1 MAASAKVPAARGE
14 DELVR
19 AAVAGDGQAFAELYD
34 RHEQRVYGFCLRLLG
49 NPADAADAT
58 QETFMRLLKR
68 LPALDGRELNFVA
81 YVFTAARHACYDI
94 IQSRKRV
101 ELSGEEIEAA
111 GPEPGAIDED
121 PERAALLAVT
131 RELTE
136 QAHARLPER
145 QREVLALRELEG
157 LSYEQIGEVLE
168 LKPNAVAQLISRARL
183 KLVELV
189 RSDALESVA
198 GATPDCD
205 RAMPLLARGQDRQ
218 ALGGEDG
225 NWLLMHLRNCPV
237 CRVRESAMQ
246 EAGVS
251 YRSLAPIVP
260 LLWLRQA
267 TIARAAE
274 VVGADWS
281 EFAHARVGD
290 RGAGHGGNGGQPASW
305 AERNGGQPASWA
317 ERSGGQPASWAE
329 RSDGQMN
336 GVESSGSSVAARRDT
351 ALFSLGGV
359 GVGERLGLGSRRR
372 RVALVLLV
380 VCLLAFVLFVG
391 SIARD
396 SAVSSTRTFTP
407 ASAVP
412 SSTPPPR
419 VRKHAQKRVLV
430 QREETVRRV
439 LPSGRVVSVKV
450 PVTSTIL
457 LPATVPSSS
466 GAKKTAHGK
475 ARRKAAHS
483 TPSTPPAPPLTT
495 TTPTTTTPTTST
507 PTQTTPPTTSTP
519 APTPTTPTTTT
530 PTTTNPNTPAPTE
543 TNPNA
548 PPGTL
553 NPNTPGD
560 VARG

>member
-1 MAASAKVPAARGE
+1 MAASAKVPAARGD

-19 AAVAGDGQAFAELYD
+19 AAMAGEGQAFAELYD

-94 IQSRKRV
+94 IQARKRV
-101 ELSGEEIEAA
+101 ELSGEEIEASA
-111 GPEPGAIDED
+111 PEPGAIEED
-121 PERAALLAVT
+121 PERAALLGAT
-131 RELTE
+131 RKLAER
-136 QAHARLPER
+136 AHARLPER

-157 LSYEQIGEVLE
+157 LSYEQIAEVMD
-168 LKPNAVAQLISRARL
+168 LKPNAVAQLISRARI
-183 KLVELV
+183 KLAELV
-189 RSDALESVA
+189 RGDALESVA
-198 GATPDCD
+198 SVSRDCD
-205 RAMPLLARGQDRQ
+205 RALPLLARGQDGQ
-218 ALGGEDG
+218 TLAGEEA
-225 NWLLMHLRNCPV
+225 NWLLAHLRDCAV

-260 LLWLRQA
+260 LVWLRQA

-274 VVGADWS
+274 LVGADWS
-281 EFAHARVGD
+281 EFAHAHT
-290 RGAGHGGNGGQPASW
+290 GHGVGEGAANGAEQSRGGGQGGAGNGGEGGGSGGAGAPPPSRDATSLSLGTVGL
-305 AERNGGQPASWA
+305 AER
-317 ERSGGQPASWAE
+317 
-329 RSDGQMN
+329 
-336 GVESSGSSVAARRDT
+336 
-351 ALFSLGGV
+351 V
-359 GVGERLGLGSRRR
+359 GLDSRRR
-372 RVALVLLV
+372 RAALVLLAA
-380 VCLLAFVLFVG
+380 CLLALGLFVG

-396 SAVSSTRTFTP
+396 GSVSSTRGLTP

-412 SSTPPPR
+412 SSTLPPR
-419 VRKHAQKRVLV
+419 VHKRAQKRVLV
-430 QREETVRRV
+430 HHEETVRRA

-457 LPATVPSSS
+457 LPATAPSSS
-466 GAKKTAHGK
+466 ATKKTAHSK
-475 ARRKAAHS
+475 ARPKPAHS

-495 TTPTTTTPTTST
+495 TTPTTTTTTTAST

-519 APTPTTPTTTT
+519 APTSTTPTTPTT
-530 PTTTNPNTPAPTE
+530 PTTTNPNVPAPTE

-548 PPGTL
+548 PPGAL
-553 NPNTPGD
+553 NPNTP
-560 VARG
+560 AR